1 MLNKDATLEHD
12 DFSANP
18 QVSHQEDENKEEVS
32 ATSDEIQ
39 VENSGS

>member
-1 MLNKDATLEHD
+1 MLIDKDVTLEHN

-18 QVSHQEDENKEEVS
+18 QLSHQDDEKKEEVS

-39 VENSGS
+39 LYK